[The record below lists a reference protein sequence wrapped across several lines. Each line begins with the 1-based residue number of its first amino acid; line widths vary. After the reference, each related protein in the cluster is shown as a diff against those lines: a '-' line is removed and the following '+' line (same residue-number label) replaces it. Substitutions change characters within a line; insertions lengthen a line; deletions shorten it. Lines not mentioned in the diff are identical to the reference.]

1 MSYPAPRGPCAH
13 KTSLMTPACACLR
26 FMIHPVKAAT
36 SFECD
41 GCGHHASFHKM
52 ENRAEDEIVAR
63 WRAEE
68 KEMEEK
74 RGALRDG
81 LLDEGLGRGRLG
93 KRRRLEGASQESADL
108 FSGVVARAGDELAE
122 SGGGLNARRAPAVRK
137 GQGKGAGRRV
147 VDLDEEML

>member
-1 MSYPAPRGPCAH
+1 
-13 KTSLMTPACACLR
+13 
-26 FMIHPVKAAT
+26 
-36 SFECD
+36 
-41 GCGHHASFHKM
+41 M